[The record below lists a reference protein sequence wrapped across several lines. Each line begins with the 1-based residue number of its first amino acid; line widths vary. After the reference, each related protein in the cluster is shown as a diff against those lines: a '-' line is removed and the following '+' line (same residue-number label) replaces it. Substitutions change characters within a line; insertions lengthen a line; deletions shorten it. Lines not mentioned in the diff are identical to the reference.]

1 MKKIAI
7 LGHFGGNE
15 EFLDGQTV
23 KTKILYDEL
32 SAQTEWNIQKL
43 DTYWK
48 NKKPIRLVISTLW
61 ALILRK
67 DIIVL
72 LSISGMKTFFP
83 ILSFFSRHWN
93 VRVFHDV
100 IGGNLD
106 KYVAKYP
113 KFRGYLNSF
122 TENWVETETLKK
134 GLEKGG
140 VHNCEVVPNF
150 KRLTITKLEE
160 SPKPCGEPYRFCTFS
175 RVMKEKGI
183 ETAINAV
190 EQINND
196 NGRQLCTLDIYGV
209 VDRTYQDDFDRI
221 MSKSTDAIHYCGVVP
236 YNESVETIKD
246 YFALLFPTFWDGEGF
261 PGTIVDAFSAGL
273 PVIASDWNSNG
284 EIVNDGKNGILYP
297 GNIAESLKQ
306 AMVYL
311 IENSEQMM
319 ALKKQCIADAQ
330 KYQPELHVKR
340 LIKILERT
348 R

>member
-32 SAQTEWNIQKL
+32 SSQTEWNIQKL

-48 NKKPIRLVISTLW
+48 NKRPIRLVVTTLW
-61 ALILRK
+61 DLILRK

-72 LSISGMKTFFP
+72 LSINGMKTFFP
-83 ILSFFSRHWN
+83 ILSFFSKHWK
-93 VRVFHDV
+93 VRVYHDV

-113 KFRGYLNSF
+113 KFKDYLNSF
-122 TENWVETETLKK
+122 TANWVETETLKR
-134 GLEKGG
+134 GLEKVG
-140 VHNCEVVPNF
+140 VHNCEVIPNF
-150 KRLTITKLEE
+150 KRLTITQLDEKTEPY
-160 SPKPCGEPYRFCTFS
+160 SAPYRFCTFS

-190 EQINND
+190 EAINKD
-196 NGRQLCTLDIYGV
+196 NGSRICTLDIYGV
-209 VDRTYQDDFDRI
+209 IDESYKETFERVI
-221 MSKSTDAIHYCGVVP
+221 SESTNAIRYCGTVP
-236 YNESVETIKD
+236 YSQSVETIKS
-246 YFALLFPTFWDGEGF
+246 YYALLFPTFWDGEGF

-273 PVIASDWNSNG
+273 PVIASNWNSNG
-284 EIVNDGKNGILYP
+284 DIVNDGKNGILYP
-297 GNIAESLKQ
+297 GKIADSLKQ

-311 IENSEQMM
+311 IEHSDQMQK
-319 ALKKQCIADAQ
+319 LKSQCVADAQ
-330 KYQPELHVKR
+330 KYQPELHVKH
-340 LIKILERT
+340 LIEELERI